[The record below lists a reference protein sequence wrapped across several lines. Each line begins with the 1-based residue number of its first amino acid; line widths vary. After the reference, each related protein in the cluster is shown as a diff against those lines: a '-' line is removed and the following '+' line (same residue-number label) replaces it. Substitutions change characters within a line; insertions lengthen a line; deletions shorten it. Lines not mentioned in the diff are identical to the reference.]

1 MRPRRHGPAPALLC
15 GPSTSPLEDR
25 GSSFVCLLPIGY
37 ARETGRVVFI
47 AETDRIDGLPE
58 RISIPS
64 SRFVLLLSYG
74 RRDTPAH
81 LAKTLG
87 KLLDAGCVYLC
98 AWGACCEYVHDIMD
112 DVVLERELK
121 GGPEQ
126 TIMTSWHADVPM
138 EEAVDFALRHAQPAG
153 ALAQGCDAIVL
164 AAVGNS
170 EWAQELRE
178 LTPPLLRS
186 VL

>member
-1 MRPRRHGPAPALLC
+1 M
-15 GPSTSPLEDR
+15 PLA
-25 GSSFVCLLPIGY
+25 PIGY
-37 ARETGRVVFI
+37 ARETGRLVFI
-47 AETDRIDGLPE
+47 AETDRIEDLPE
-58 RISIPS
+58 RISLPS
-64 SRFVLLLSYG
+64 SRFVLLLSYAHQ
-74 RRDTPAH
+74 DTPAR
-81 LAKTLG
+81 LAETLG

-112 DVVLERELK
+112 DVVLERELE

-126 TIMTSWHADVPM
+126 TIMTSWRADEPLL
-138 EEAVDFALRHAQPAG
+138 EAVDFALRHAQPDG
-153 ALAQGCDAIVL
+153 ALARGCDAIVL

-178 LTPPLLRS
+178 LTPRLLGS